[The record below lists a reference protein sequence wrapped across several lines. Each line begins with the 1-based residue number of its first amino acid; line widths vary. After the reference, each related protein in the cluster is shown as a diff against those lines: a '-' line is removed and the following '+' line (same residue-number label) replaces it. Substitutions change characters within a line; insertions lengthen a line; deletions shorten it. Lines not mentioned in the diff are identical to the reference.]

1 MRRERKRPAADCRAL
16 WNLDTCGDADTPL
29 YRDENISQIICPAH
43 DPMRPQNDLPFHCQ
57 SNDHW
62 LHPPFSRMK
71 KGAPENLSPV
81 IDRHSSLHQD
91 PMRNS
96 SWFLSWIRKI
106 KQRNQTTR
114 TGRTLAVRR
123 NNHHQH
129 LLYILWVVQMLGALA
144 DNEDN
149 HQNNDNNN
157 DNAKQEDEDNN
168 DKNEEDRDD
177 NAEGEEG
184 EDGDVDQEIE
194 NNGNYIPYSTGQHW
208 SYSHSINPYGYLDVH
223 DTCLNQPQVNKHGII
238 ISISSIHLVC
248 DSPGAYYQG
257 SNTYRNSATCM
268 TGDTAK
274 LTIDCKCTLF
284 VCWPFQ
290 RKLLLTLHSLTH
302 LLGWSVLRFSNCLG
316 RNKQR
321 IQSKQL

>member
-1 MRRERKRPAADCRAL
+1 
-16 WNLDTCGDADTPL
+16 
-29 YRDENISQIICPAH
+29 
-43 DPMRPQNDLPFHCQ
+43 
-57 SNDHW
+57 
-62 LHPPFSRMK
+62 
-71 KGAPENLSPV
+71 
-81 IDRHSSLHQD
+81 
-91 PMRNS
+91 
-96 SWFLSWIRKI
+96 
-106 KQRNQTTR
+106 
-114 TGRTLAVRR
+114 
-123 NNHHQH
+123 
-129 LLYILWVVQMLGALA
+129 MLGALA

-149 HQNNDNNN
+149 RQNNDNNNN

-223 DTCLNQPQVNKHGII
+223 DTCLNQPQVTKHGII

-284 VCWPFQ
+284 VYWPFLQ
-290 RKLLLTLHSLTH
+290 KLLLTLHSLTH
-302 LLGWSVLRFSNCLG
+302 LLGSSVLRFSNGLG
-316 RNKQR
+316 
-321 IQSKQL
+321 

>member
-1 MRRERKRPAADCRAL
+1 MPV
-16 WNLDTCGDADTPL
+16 

-43 DPMRPQNDLPFHCQ
+43 DPLRPQNDLPFHC
-57 SNDHW
+57 DHR
-62 LHPPFSRMK
+62 LHPPFNRIK

-91 PMRNS
+91 PMLNS
-96 SWFLSWIRKI
+96 SSFLSWIRKT
-106 KQRNQTTR
+106 KQRNPTTR
-114 TGRTLAVRR
+114 TGRTLTVRR

-149 HQNNDNNN
+149 RQNNDNNNN

-168 DKNEEDRDD
+168 DKNAEDRYENADN
-177 NAEGEEG
+177 NAEGA
-184 EDGDVDQEIE
+184 DGDVDDEIE

-223 DTCLNQPQVNKHGII
+223 DTCLNQPQVTKHGII

-284 VCWPFQ
+284 VYWPFLQ
-290 RKLLLTLHSLTH
+290 KLLLTLHSLTH
-302 LLGWSVLRFSNCLG
+302 LLGSSVLRFSNGLG
-316 RNKQR
+316 
-321 IQSKQL
+321 